1 MDFDLAMKLL
11 QKAEKMDPRSV
22 RVLKAIGAVY
32 LAQSRTEDARVM
44 FERALAV
51 DPLDPKVLTGR
62 GMCELADRKHS
73 EAAPYLRNA
82 LNVAPDHLVAVH
94 QFMECAYRLGSLDEL
109 RQVLERYLAVKPEDQ
124 EIRYCYAGCLFKQG
138 RLLQSSDE
146 LAKVLKVLPTHGAA
160 LELRKLL
167 DERTSEMEVEE
178 VPTKA
183 APRKELVE
191 EVVSATAIQEG
202 EAKTY
207 EKLTNPLQQSL
218 AELSQR
224 ITEWKVSA
232 ESPEKQ
238 TTVRQSETV
247 TFPDVPTPLAASP
260 TSVPLAAATPEG
272 NGHVEGMLEKV
283 EDLKRQRLFED
294 AKAELERIPLS
305 VSMSPAQSQR
315 AKCLDAEFLVL
326 EGDLGGAAAIYEQLL
341 RENPKCAR
349 ALCGKG
355 ALVADAQRWPEAKAL
370 FETAL
375 QAEPGYDVALAGLGL
390 CAMVGNQEET
400 AFDLFMQA
408 ARKNPENHRAI
419 FGVLQLGYPLQRF
432 SEIEDLLN
440 AYLELHPASID
451 MLYSLAGVLFKQ
463 GKVSQARL
471 EVEKILLFEPQNER
485 ALELQKIIHE
495 KQSVASP
502 MM

>member
-1 MDFDLAMKLL
+1 
-11 QKAEKMDPRSV
+11 
-22 RVLKAIGAVY
+22 
-32 LAQSRTEDARVM
+32 
-44 FERALAV
+44 
-51 DPLDPKVLTGR
+51 
-62 GMCELADRKHS
+62 
-73 EAAPYLRNA
+73 
-82 LNVAPDHLVAVH
+82 
-94 QFMECAYRLGSLDEL
+94 
-109 RQVLERYLAVKPEDQ
+109 
-124 EIRYCYAGCLFKQG
+124 
-138 RLLQSSDE
+138 
-146 LAKVLKVLPTHGAA
+146 
-160 LELRKLL
+160 
-167 DERTSEMEVEE
+167 MEVEE